1 MSVYHLAET
10 NMPKH
15 AKTNTPKHGSGPPEA
30 FSEIKPAKTCLQT
43 ACQKC
48 LSQQDTKH
56 AKSCQDTTCQTMNKQ
71 ASNMAA
77 YLLKKS
83 QKYRANVAHIKH
95 ASVLSHLSPDHM
107 NPASAMKT
115 KRKTT
120 NSAAA
125 RRSTQKVI
133 HKRQPRLCHHVSLN
147 NCTLQFTIHKTHK
160 QCLMYCIF

>member
-10 NMPKH
+10 NM
-15 AKTNTPKHGSGPPEA
+15 PKHGSGPPEA

-56 AKSCQDTTCQTMNKQ
+56 AKSCQDITCQTYMNKQ

-125 RRSTQKVI
+125 CRSTQKVI
-133 HKRQPRLCHHVSLN
+133 HKRQPPTMPPCVLEQLY
-147 NCTLQFTIHKTHK
+147 FTIHKTHK

>member
-1 MSVYHLAET
+1 MSADCLSEVFEPTGHQTCQIMSGYHLST
-10 NMPKH
+10 Y
-15 AKTNTPKHGSGPPEA
+15 
-30 FSEIKPAKTCLQT
+30 
-43 ACQKC
+43 
-48 LSQQDTKH
+48 
-56 AKSCQDTTCQTMNKQ
+56 MNKQ

-107 NPASAMKT
+107 KPASAMKT

-125 RRSTQKVI
+125 CRSTQKSHSQTATPTMPPCVLE
-133 HKRQPRLCHHVSLN
+133 QLY
-147 NCTLQFTIHKTHK
+147 FTIHKTHK
-160 QCLMYCIF
+160 QCVMYCIF